1 MQNINQTEKD
11 KIRQQNTQQEKLRT
25 DSDSDEEKTMGK
37 GRGGT
42 TLIKGANGQVYRVPV
57 SLLMNVMGNFA

>member
-1 MQNINQTEKD
+1 
-11 KIRQQNTQQEKLRT
+11 
-25 DSDSDEEKTMGK
+25 MGK

-57 SLLMNVMGNFA
+57 SLLMNVLGNFAQAEEDDSDEKEEEEEP